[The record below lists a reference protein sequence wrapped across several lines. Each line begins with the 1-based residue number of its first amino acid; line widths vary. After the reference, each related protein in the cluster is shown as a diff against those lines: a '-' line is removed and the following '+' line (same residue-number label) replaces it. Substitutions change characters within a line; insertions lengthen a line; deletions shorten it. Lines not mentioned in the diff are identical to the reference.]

1 MTNKLHIGTSAF
13 DLPSEVDFAD
23 LTELLLSAFQQNKAT
38 TVQVLADGKPLLLIV
53 NPAQIPFLALDQEG
67 SWIGFHSG

>member
-1 MTNKLHIGTSAF
+1 MPSKLHIGTSAF
-13 DLPSEVDFAD
+13 DLPAEVDFAD
-23 LTELLLSAFQQNKAT
+23 LTGLLLAAFQDNKAT

-53 NPAQIPFLALDQEG
+53 NPTQIPYIALDQDG

>member
-1 MTNKLHIGTSAF
+1 MPSKLHIGTCAF

-23 LTELLLSAFQQNKAT
+23 LTGLLPAAFQENKAT

-53 NPAQIPFLALDQEG
+53 HPAQIPYVAHDQDG